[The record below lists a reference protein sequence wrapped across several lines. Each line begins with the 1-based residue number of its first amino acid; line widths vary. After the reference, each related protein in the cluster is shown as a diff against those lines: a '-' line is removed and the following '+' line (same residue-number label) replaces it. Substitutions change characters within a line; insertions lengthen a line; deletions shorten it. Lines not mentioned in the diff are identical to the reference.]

1 MVDLPDDQPREVRC
15 GFASLDQLVALHR
28 RDSAPILSDL
38 VELKAEP
45 RLERGLSAEVA
56 LLFCAGVI
64 TRALCA
70 RELLERGMAS
80 VCDMSARG
88 ASGARDGEGVLL

>member
-1 MVDLPDDQPREVRC
+1 
-15 GFASLDQLVALHR
+15 LHR

-64 TRALCA
+64 TRAICA
-70 RELLERGMAS
+70 RELLE
-80 VCDMSARG
+80 
-88 ASGARDGEGVLL
+88 